1 MPKQFLV
8 ATFLDEGSLERAVHP
23 ARKERF
29 RVHDVYAPY
38 PVHIFPDSMNQSGGG
53 IKFRDLQGLAKY
65 PVDSSQLDTAQVILK
80 SYRPAAHF
88 TRRLVIPDIRLNDWK
103 IDATI
108 DNAAGRR

>member
-1 MPKQFLV
+1 
-8 ATFLDEGSLERAVHP
+8 
-23 ARKERF
+23 
-29 RVHDVYAPY
+29 
-38 PVHIFPDSMNQSGGG
+38 
-53 IKFRDLQGLAKY
+53 
-65 PVDSSQLDTAQVILK
+65 VDSSQLDTAQVILK